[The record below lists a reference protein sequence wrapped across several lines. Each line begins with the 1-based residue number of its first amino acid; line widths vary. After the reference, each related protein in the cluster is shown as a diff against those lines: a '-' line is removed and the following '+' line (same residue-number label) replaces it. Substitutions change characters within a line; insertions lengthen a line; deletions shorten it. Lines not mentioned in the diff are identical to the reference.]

1 MPVGQMAHRQNK
13 TDKILGGEEEI
24 IMAKAKATK
33 RSRKTKAGRFC
44 FAHYAR

>member
-13 TDKILGGEEEI
+13 TGKILVGEEKI
-24 IMAKAKATK
+24 IMAKPKATN

-44 FAHYAR
+44 FAR